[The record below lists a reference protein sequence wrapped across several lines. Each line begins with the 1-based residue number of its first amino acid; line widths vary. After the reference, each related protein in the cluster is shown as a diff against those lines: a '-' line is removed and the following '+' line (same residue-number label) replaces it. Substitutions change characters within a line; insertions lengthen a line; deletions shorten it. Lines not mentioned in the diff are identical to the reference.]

1 MESKKN
7 LVSSNKRKPSS
18 ENSDDAHTVSAKG
31 TRRLR
36 NKTYA
41 KINDEIRK
49 KIIFEVT
56 VLGNKLKTICEKLNI
71 NVSSAKN
78 VLAIYKKEGRIEKK
92 KYRVKRRKT
101 GEDHEATPET
111 INSAS
116 TKTISNIQPT
126 NANSFSA
133 TSLNAPNSGINYQ
146 SDKMDFLRSEINL
159 NDLNLDFLFQNFC
172 TCPQLPQLSNPY
184 MYMPDDFNQIVSN
197 YSKYFPMNLM

>member
-1 MESKKN
+1 MESTNPTNITKTKTSEE
-7 LVSSNKRKPSS
+7 SSDER
-18 ENSDDAHTVSAKG
+18 NSLPTKG

-36 NKTYA
+36 RKNYE

-101 GEDHEATPET
+101 ADDQESAPDVE
-111 INSAS
+111 NSSMPIAS
-116 TKTISNIQPT
+116 SVDGN
-126 NANSFSA
+126 
-133 TSLNAPNSGINYQ
+133 
-146 SDKMDFLRSEINL
+146 NL
-159 NDLNLDFLFQNFC
+159 NFTVTAFKRVVQNNKIQSEPNLKDMSIDSIMQNYC
-172 TCPQLPQLSNPY
+172 TCPSILPYDNIFAHNSMEEYCKNFSQL
-184 MYMPDDFNQIVSN
+184 
-197 YSKYFPMNLM
+197 MNTYNNFYTMGMM